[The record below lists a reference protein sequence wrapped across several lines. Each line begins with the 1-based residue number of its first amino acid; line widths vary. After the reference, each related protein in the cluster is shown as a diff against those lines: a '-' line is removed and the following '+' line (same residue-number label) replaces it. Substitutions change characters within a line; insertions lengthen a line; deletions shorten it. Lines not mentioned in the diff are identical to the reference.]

1 MIDLITS
8 YYNNPVNMWVLDD
21 FDISFTVW
29 NHICGDDITVYIKF
43 DDKKII
49 WRSFDG
55 HPSMITTASC
65 SFFSELVIW
74 SSIDDVL
81 LMDEKTMT
89 DEWFVASPRRRR
101 AVVIG
106 ILATKNA
113 IHKRLEDGIEEGWDD
128 VFVD

>member
-1 MIDLITS
+1 MLDIITS
-8 YYNNPVNMWVLDD
+8 YYKNPVNMWQLED
-21 FDISFTVW
+21 FDINFSVW

-43 DDKKII
+43 DDRKIV
-49 WRSFDG
+49 WWSFNG

-74 SSIDDVL
+74 KDIDTVL
-81 LMDEKTMT
+81 NMDEKSMT

-113 IHKRLEDGIEEGWDD
+113 IHKWLADGIEEGWDD